1 MIVNPENFQAIILDK
16 KKNNHTQEILK
27 IDKNAVKIKSSV
39 RLVGVQ
45 IDAKLNFILYI
56 ASVFPSPA
64 DEFNA
69 LFRLRKFLGFEEEN
83 DLMNSYFYSNF
94 NYCSVVWMISHAKSI
109 NILEVLQKIE
119 FRFLYDDYHSLSEK
133 ILKKSGKVCTEVKRF
148 RYFCIEIYKTINNI
162 IPSIMKQIFQLRETN
177 REVRNQYKLNQSI

>member
-27 IDKNAVKIKSSV
+27 IDKNAVKIKLSV

-56 ASVFPSPA
+56 ASVFLSPA

-83 DLMNSYFYSNF
+83 VPMNSYFYSNF
-94 NYCSVVWMISHAKSI
+94 NYCSAVWMISHAKSI

-119 FRFLYDDYHSLSEK
+119 IRFLYDDYHSLSEK
-133 ILKKSGKVCTEVKRF
+133 ILKKSRKVCVEVKRL
-148 RYFCIEIYKTINNI
+148 RYFCI
-162 IPSIMKQIFQLRETN
+162 
-177 REVRNQYKLNQSI
+177 